1 MKFALNAVSDTL
13 PHRSNL
19 KKWKKLS
26 DDQCPLCKGKQTLSH
41 VLNSCSKAL
50 ELRRYTDRH
59 DAVLSHVVDLLVD
72 FLPANFKIT
81 SDLPDSS
88 YNFPDHICA
97 SDDLRPDIV
106 IWSDVSRQV
115 WLVELTVCFETNA
128 VDASIRKAEHYSG
141 LKHAIES
148 SKYTCQVLPIQVGS
162 RGYIDSTSFDPLQE
176 LFKIPNRQFHQA
188 LLNVICITLK
198 KSFNI
203 WLSRNTIA

>member
-1 MKFALNAVSDTL
+1 MLLTYFPHQIEFFLCVCVCVCVCVCLN
-13 PHRSNL
+13 
-19 KKWKKLS
+19 
-26 DDQCPLCKGKQTLSH
+26 
-41 VLNSCSKAL
+41 
-50 ELRRYTDRH
+50 LRKCTDRH

-72 FLPANFKIT
+72 FLPANFKNI

-115 WLVELTVCFETNA
+115 WLVELTVCFETNG
-128 VDASIRKAEHYSG
+128 VDASIRKAERYSG
-141 LKHAIES
+141 LKRTIKS

-162 RGYIDSTSFDPLQE
+162 RGYIDSTSFNPFQE

-188 LLNVICITLK
+188 LLNVICTTLR

>member
-1 MKFALNAVSDTL
+1 MSTL
-13 PHRSNL
+13 QRKTDFIS
-19 KKWKKLS
+19 
-26 DDQCPLCKGKQTLSH
+26 C
-41 VLNSCSKAL
+41 LNSCSKAL
-50 ELRRYTDRH
+50 ELCRYTDRD

-72 FLPANFKIT
+72 FLLANFKIT

-97 SDDLRPDIV
+97 SDELRPDIV

-128 VDASIRKAEHYSG
+128 VDASIRKAERYSG

-162 RGYIDSTSFDPLQE
+162 RGYIDSTSFNPLQE

-188 LLNVICITLK
+188 FLNVICITLR
-198 KSFNI
+198 KSFSI